1 MTMYSKDDKLV
12 LISQMPENPT
22 LPDKLE
28 FLKKTVKEVI
38 IFFVIII
45 TFLIIVKECL

>member
-1 MTMYSKDDKLV
+1 MTPQEKK
-12 LISQMPENPT
+12 E
-22 LPDKLE
+22 LE
-28 FLKKTVKEVI
+28 FLKNTVKEIV

>member
-1 MTMYSKDDKLV
+1 MTPKDKKELEV
-12 LISQMPENPT
+12 LKN
-22 LPDKLE
+22 
-28 FLKKTVKEVI
+28 TVKEIV

>member
-1 MTMYSKDDKLV
+1 MT
-12 LISQMPENPT
+12 PEE
-22 LPDKLE
+22 KKELE
-28 FLKKTVKEVI
+28 FLKKTVKEIV

>member
-1 MTMYSKDDKLV
+1 MTPEDKK
-12 LISQMPENPT
+12 E
-22 LPDKLE
+22 LE
-28 FLKKTVKEVI
+28 LLKNTVKEIV

>member
-1 MTMYSKDDKLV
+1 MTPKDKK
-12 LISQMPENPT
+12 E
-22 LPDKLE
+22 LE
-28 FLKKTVKEVI
+28 FLKNTVKEIV

>member
-1 MTMYSKDDKLV
+1 MTPQDKK
-12 LISQMPENPT
+12 E
-22 LPDKLE
+22 LE

>member
-1 MTMYSKDDKLV
+1 MIPKDKK
-12 LISQMPENPT
+12 E
-22 LPDKLE
+22 LE
-28 FLKKTVKEVI
+28 FLKNTVKEIV

>member
-1 MTMYSKDDKLV
+1 MTPEDKK
-12 LISQMPENPT
+12 E
-22 LPDKLE
+22 LE
-28 FLKKTVKEVI
+28 FLKNTVKEIV

>member
-1 MTMYSKDDKLV
+1 MKPK
-12 LISQMPENPT
+12 E
-22 LPDKLE
+22 KKELE
-28 FLKKTVKEVI
+28 FLKNTVKEIV

>member
-1 MTMYSKDDKLV
+1 MTPQNKKELD
-12 LISQMPENPT
+12 
-22 LPDKLE
+22 
-28 FLKKTVKEVI
+28 FLKNTVKEIV